1 MQVVLIGHR
10 ISRFVGFAV
19 FAGFFCICRKNL
31 IFPLRATSRPLFE
44 SIMPVVIAVW
54 TVFFSILYLI
64 WIDVNFLR
72 ERIFIGIVWLLFS
85 IALDLIVF
93 QGPLKMPL
101 RDYISDIAITY
112 LIIPTIAIGLGYL
125 MDHPRAAWPDRLRS
139 EK

>member
-1 MQVVLIGHR
+1 MNKYLKAVLFGFSLWMIP
-10 ISRFVGFAV
+10 FAV
-19 FAGFFCICRKNL
+19 SVL
-31 IFPLRATSRPLFE
+31 IFPLRATQRPLFE

-54 TVFFSILYLI
+54 TVFFSILYLTR
-64 WIDVNFLR
+64 IDGNFLR
-72 ERIFIGIVWLLFS
+72 EGIFIGIVWLLFS

-101 RDYISDIAITY
+101 RDYISDIAVTY

-125 MDHPRAAWPDRLRS
+125 MDHPRAAWPNRPGS